1 MTISDRGRAYDRA
14 SGHVNDHVNDHVN
27 GRVNGRDRVNAPC
40 RAYDYGQA
48 SWVRDCDRHR
58 AHARREALP
67 NQRCVQIWAR

>member
-1 MTISDRGRAYDRA
+1 MTLSDRGRAYDRA
-14 SGHVNDHVNDHVN
+14 SGHASDHVND
-27 GRVNGRDRVNAPC
+27 RVNGRDRVNDPC

-67 NQRCVQIWAR
+67 NQMYVQIWAR